1 MKSLKIWLVLFSIG
15 FLQCGKSPDYSQGPT
30 SSGGEVSIHLLS
42 VVYQPDKGAVLI
54 QWDQTGDAGKGKFHI
69 QRREGNGDFAE
80 IGQKAADSSGSDA
93 GIFSFLDTEALAG
106 ELMSYRVVLR
116 LEDKW
121 TSPSNVLKTR
131 MPGARLMDVRLD
143 PERAAVQVRWTPDV
157 EQGVAYEVVRR
168 IGEGPATVIH
178 RTADVGEEEFVD
190 GPIVGNEVHTYWI
203 RTLTQGGLKLESRSH
218 ETGLYLTSYATQF
231 PIVPGTSVRLA
242 IGSIGSYTTT
252 HPLLCVLGSGGVTM
266 HRKAYYPPDR
276 LRVPPGGPPTVDEA
290 SIYLN
295 EGPVLLSSSISIAG
309 SSLPVIWN
317 PVSSQIDL
325 TRYGDTF
332 VAGIDPHTQTVHFKL
347 FDTFSSGWTFKFRK
361 PYPWLS
367 EPPIW
372 HVDPDGRT
380 AITQELVRR
389 YDQYNHWR
397 LYVVAGGTLKTFN
410 IFQFP
415 QYRDLP
421 KRAEIVEV
429 WSEPIQA
436 TTPPYDLLFW
446 KNTLWMS
453 FPEEHRLVKA
463 QIEFGSDEHPQNIT
477 YRDIPLMDG
486 IQPSALTV
494 NFLNQ
499 VCVLDMHNSK
509 IWILNQDGDPITHI
523 EVKGPGFMED
533 GRLNGDLVAGLEEG
547 QDVLYLVK
555 PSGNLTIL
563 KTEMP

>member
-1 MKSLKIWLVLFSIG
+1 MKSLKIWLVLLSIG

-30 SSGGEVSIHLLS
+30 GSGGEVSVGLLS
-42 VVYQPDKGAVLI
+42 AVYQPEKGAVLI
-54 QWDQTGDAGKGKFHI
+54 QWNQTGDAGKGKFHI
-69 QRREGNGDFAE
+69 QRREGDADFAE

-121 TSPSNVLKTR
+121 TSPSNVLQTQI
-131 MPGARLMDVRLD
+131 PGARLMDVRLN
-143 PERAAVQVRWTPDV
+143 PESAAVQIRWNPDI

-168 IGEGPATVIH
+168 IGESSATVVH
-178 RTADVGEEEFVD
+178 RTGDVRKKEFVD
-190 GPIVGNEVHTYWI
+190 GPIVGNEVHAYWI
-203 RTLTQGGLKLESRSH
+203 RTLTQGGAKLESRSQ
-218 ETGLYLTSYATQF
+218 ETGLYLTSNSTQF
-231 PIVPGTSVRLA
+231 VFMKTPETSVRLA
-242 IGSIGSYTTT
+242 VASISSSTT
-252 HPLLCVLGSGGVTM
+252 HPLLCVFEAGSVTM
-266 HRKAYYPPDR
+266 YRKAYYPPESR
-276 LRVPPGGPPTVDEA
+276 VVPPGRPPTVDEA

-295 EGPVLLSSSISIAG
+295 VGPALATSSISIAG

-317 PVSSQIDL
+317 PVTARLDG
-325 TRYGDTF
+325 RRDGETF
-332 VAGIDPHTQTVHFKL
+332 IAGIDPHIRAIHIKL
-347 FDTFSSGWTFKFRK
+347 FSTDMSRWIFQFML
-361 PYPWLS
+361 PYSYLS

-372 HVDPDGRT
+372 QVDPNGRT
-380 AITQELVRR
+380 AMTQEFVRR
-389 YDQYNHWR
+389 YDMYDHWR
-397 LYVVAGGTLKTFN
+397 IYVVAGGTLKIFN
-410 IFQFP
+410 IFRF
-415 QYRDLP
+415 RDLP

-436 TTPPYDLLFW
+436 TTPPYDLMVW
-446 KNTLWMS
+446 ENALWMS
-453 FPEEHRLVKA
+453 FPEEHRLVKG
-463 QIEFGSDEHPQNIT
+463 QIDFGNDQEPQNIT

-486 IQPSALTV
+486 MQPSALTV

-523 EVKGPGFMED
+523 EVKGTGFIQD
-533 GRLNGDLVAGLEEG
+533 GRLNGDLVSGLEEG
-547 QDVLYLVK
+547 QDVLYLLR

>member
-157 EQGVAYEVVRR
+157 EQGVAYEVARR

-190 GPIVGNEVHTYWI
+190 GPIVGNEVHSYWI
-203 RTLTQGGLKLESRSH
+203 RTLTQGGTKLESRSQ
-218 ETGLYLTSYATQF
+218 EIGLYLASYSTQF
-231 PIVPGTSVRLA
+231 TIIPGTSVRLA
-242 IGSIGSYTTT
+242 LDNYDSNTTR
-252 HPLLCVLGSGGVTM
+252 PLLCVVEAGGVTM
-266 HRKAYYPPDR
+266 HRKTFYPPES
-276 LRVPPGGPPTVDEA
+276 RVFPPGRPPTFDEA

-295 EGPVLLSSSISIAG
+295 EEPALVPASISAAG
-309 SSLPVIWN
+309 PSLPVIWN
-317 PVSSQIDL
+317 PVSLRLDS
-325 TRYGDTF
+325 RRGGYTF
-332 VAGIDPHTQTVHFKL
+332 VAGIDPYTQAVHIKL
-347 FDTFSSGWTFKFRK
+347 FNTFSSGWTFQFKSSYK
-361 PYPWLS
+361 WVS
-367 EPPIW
+367 SPPDW
-372 HVDPDGRT
+372 HVDATDRI
-380 AITQELVRR
+380 AMTQEFVKW
-389 YDQYNHWR
+389 YDLYKYNHWR
-397 LYVVAGGTLKTFN
+397 LYVAAGGTLKIFN
-410 IFQFP
+410 IFQF
-415 QYRDLP
+415 RDLP
-421 KRAEIVEV
+421 PRAEIVEV

-436 TTPPYDLLFW
+436 TTSPYDLMVW
-446 KNTLWMS
+446 ENALWMS

-463 QIEFGSDEHPQNIT
+463 QIEFGSDQEPQHIT

-486 IQPSALTV
+486 IQPGALTV

-499 VCVLDMHNSK
+499 LCVLDMHNSK

-523 EVKGPGFMED
+523 EVKGPGFMQD
-533 GRLNGDLVAGLEEG
+533 GRLNGDLGAGLEYG
-547 QDVLYLVK
+547 QNVLYVVK
-555 PSGNLTIL
+555 PSGHLMVL